1 MLVSVMDRAY
11 HNRNCD
17 VMTQLD
23 SAAVQRGRPAVC
35 RSLQKRWGER

>member
-23 SAAVQRGRPAVC
+23 SAAVRPAVC
-35 RSLQKRWGER
+35 RSLQKHWGER